1 MKMNKDELIE
11 NALKQINS
19 DIDWETER
27 VSRINKYIETT
38 KKEFLIVS
46 DKLYVETLI
55 SREIKMIKSNEK
67 VKSLKRQFELIKNL

>member
-1 MKMNKDELIE
+1 MNKDELIE

>member
-1 MKMNKDELIE
+1 MNKDELIK

-38 KKEFLIVS
+38 KKEFLIIS